1 MKANLPRFLFVGTAK
16 AGTTSVYHHLRK
28 HPDISVP
35 VKETFYF
42 MKESLNHP
50 SLPYPLQRDPSD
62 LILEADAYRKVYMNS
77 PGKITGEIGT
87 GYLYRH
93 EESIPL
99 ISEML
104 GTDVRICVILR
115 NPANRCFSSYM
126 HFRKDLFDSE
136 DFEGALEAESERIRE
151 GRDFM
156 WHHKAVG
163 LYADQVSA
171 FRKVFPHTRVWFF
184 EDFKQE
190 PEKILNEITAFIG
203 VPPLSGIDL
212 ERGFNPSGEP
222 KRAWLQKLI
231 THENPVKSA
240 LRPAFRALFSKD
252 KRERIRKEAKAANLK
267 KGVRMDPEIRKALV
281 DYYREDTKRLGEIL
295 DLDLDNWLEHSGT
308 VTV

>member
-16 AGTTSVYHHLRK
+16 AGTTSVYRLLRE
-28 HPDISVP
+28 HPDISIP

-42 MKESLNHP
+42 MKQSLGNL
-50 SLPYPLQRDPSD
+50 SLPYPLQRDASD
-62 LILEADAYRKVYMNS
+62 LILEAEAYRKLYTNS

-99 ISEML
+99 IADML
-104 GTDVRICVILR
+104 GTDVRICIILR

-126 HFRKDLFDSE
+126 HFRKDLFDSK
-136 DFEGALEAESERIRE
+136 DFEGALAAEPERIRE

-156 WHHKAVG
+156 WHHRAVG

-184 EDFKQE
+184 EDFKQA

-203 VPPLSGIDL
+203 APPLSGIDL

-222 KRAWLQKLI
+222 RRAWLQKFI

-240 LRPAFRALFSKD
+240 LRPAFRVLFSKE
-252 KRERIRKEAKAANLK
+252 KREQIRKGAKAANLK
-267 KGVRMDPEIRKALV
+267 KGIGMDPEIRRALV
-281 DYYREDTKRLGEIL
+281 DYYREDVERLGTML
-295 DLDLDNWLEHSGT
+295 GRDLENWLEHSGT